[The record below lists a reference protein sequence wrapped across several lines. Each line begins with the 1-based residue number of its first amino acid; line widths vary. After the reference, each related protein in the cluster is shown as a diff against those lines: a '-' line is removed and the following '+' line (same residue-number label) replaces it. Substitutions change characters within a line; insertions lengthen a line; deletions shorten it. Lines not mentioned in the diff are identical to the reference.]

1 MWPALARQTRNA
13 QPVTIAAPQ
22 IAITAANQATGSNAT
37 GSATSREL
45 VCRYPFH
52 VVVSASRNPRVIA
65 SASQVPASSAHIES
79 SGTLDHMRM
88 SWIAMHRTAMPAQSN
103 ARLAVIRGGSGAS
116 GNRARSRKPRS
127 RSTLDMALTER
138 TLAFAFTLLKP
149 RAKCVGGDSEYAWA
163 RSAGDPLRSA

>member
-22 IAITAANQATGSNAT
+22 IAITGANQATGSCPT
-37 GSATSREL
+37 GSATRREL

-52 VVVSASRNPRVIA
+52 VVVRASKTRRVNA

-88 SWIAMHRTAMPAQSN
+88 SWIAMHRTAIPAQTS
-103 ARLAVIRGGSGAS
+103 ARRAVIRGGNGAS

-127 RSTLDMALTER
+127 RSTLDLAVTGR
-138 TLAFAFTLLKP
+138 TLVVASTFNP
-149 RAKCVGGDSEYAWA
+149 RATCVGGVSEYA
-163 RSAGDPLRSA
+163 